1 MMMMQTNDNT
11 PTQRTGSGR
20 LTLLLTHSGWR
31 DESPLHRLPDL
42 LGPLGVECIDVGNGE
57 EAADVIQQVPVH
69 IAVVDLTTP
78 LRAGQKPL
86 GSVAPAGAARILQL
100 LRRLQPSPPTVVVRP
115 SQPTRRQSARELSQS
130 LRDGAFAVLD
140 RPVRLETML
149 EVMRRVLS
157 RHYEDSWPTPRGHW
171 MND

>member
-1 MMMMQTNDNT
+1 MMMQTNHNPLT
-11 PTQRTGSGR
+11 ERAGSGR
-20 LTLLLTHSGWR
+20 LTLLLTHNDWR
-31 DESPLHRLPDL
+31 DETPLHRLPHL
-42 LGPLGVECIDVGNGE
+42 LEPLGIECIDVGNGE

-78 LRAGQKPL
+78 LRPGQQSV

-100 LRRLQPSPPTVVVRP
+100 LRRLEPSPPTVVVRP

-140 RPVRLETML
+140 RPIQLETML

-157 RHYEDSWPTPRGHW
+157 RHYENSWPTRGGHW
-171 MND
+171 MDD